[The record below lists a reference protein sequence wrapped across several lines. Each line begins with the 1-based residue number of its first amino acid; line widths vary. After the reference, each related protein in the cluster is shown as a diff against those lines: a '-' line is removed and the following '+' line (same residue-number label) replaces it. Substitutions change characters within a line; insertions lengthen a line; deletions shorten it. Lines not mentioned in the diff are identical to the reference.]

1 MDKTISISLGGFSF
15 IVDDRAYLK
24 LKSYLDEIRHSLH
37 GMEGTDDI
45 IADVETRI
53 AELLKEKLGVREV
66 VNESDVE
73 YIVGIMGRPEQYMDE
88 EEPETKKTY
97 TSSGNAY
104 RNTASAERVKKK
116 LYRDPNDK
124 IIAGVLSGLAH
135 YLGVDTWITRV
146 LFIVLMFSDIF
157 VSLTSVT
164 VISYIVLWIILPKAD
179 TATQKYE
186 MYGQA
191 GDFETIKKNASQ
203 AASEMKGVA
212 SDASNVLGK
221 IFHVLGKIILVFLGI
236 MLICTGIGLIIAA
249 ISLVVATFSEL
260 PMQFF
265 GYILDD
271 QWQDIISKI
280 LFVILFAIP
289 AILLILLGSRLISS
303 RVKINRTFV
312 WSSLGIWLLA
322 VIGGGILAMSVAK
335 NFFHEI
341 EYTDQK
347 SYSIPADTIAISFN
361 EFKNDGKYKYKWF
374 NNGNNGFA
382 EIDGNLHLKID
393 KDIQIKKSDDQNIKI
408 EVLYKSK
415 GKNMDN
421 ARDNAEKIQYDY
433 KVNANGEIEFNSYLI
448 LPKGSKFRDQEVE
461 IILYIPADKTVKAVN
476 AEDIILYNDKNEYE
490 YEYGE
495 NKFFKFT
502 DGKFHCTNCEHDE
515 EHFDENETIYF
526 DSETDSSHHIIVS
539 PKGVHIEDGKDK
551 VIIKNKKIKI
561 SDGTDSLDID
571 LSGN

>member
-53 AELLKEKLGVREV
+53 AELFRERLGVREV
-66 VNESDVE
+66 VNEHDVE
-73 YIVGIMGRPEQYMDE
+73 HIVGIMGRPEQYMDE
-88 EEPETKKTY
+88 EEVEPKKTY
-97 TSSGNAY
+97 TSSGSTY
-104 RNTASAERVKKK
+104 RSTASGERVKKK

-124 IIAGVLSGLAH
+124 IIAGVLSGIAH

-146 LFIVLMFSDIF
+146 LFIVLLFSDIF

-164 VISYIVLWIILPKAD
+164 VISYIVLWIILPKAE

-186 MYGQA
+186 MFGQA

-212 SDASNVLGK
+212 SDASSALGK

-249 ISLVVATFSEL
+249 IILVIGSFTEV

-271 QWQDIISKI
+271 QWQDVTSKI

-289 AILLILLGSRLISS
+289 AILLIMLGSRLISS
-303 RVKINRTFV
+303 RVKINKTFV
-312 WSSLGIWLLA
+312 WSSLGIWLIA
-322 VIGGGILAMSVAK
+322 VIGSGILAMSVAK

-347 SYSIPADTIAISFN
+347 SYSIASDTISVSFN

-382 EIDGNLHLKID
+382 EIDGNLHLKIE
-393 KDIQIKKSDDQNIKI
+393 KDIQIKKSEDQNIRVEI
-408 EVLYKSK
+408 LYKSK
-415 GKNMDN
+415 GRNMDN
-421 ARDNAEKIQYDY
+421 ARENAESIQYDY
-433 KVNANGEIEFNSYLI
+433 KVNANGEIELNSYII
-448 LPKGSKFRDQEVE
+448 LPKGSKFRNQEVE
-461 IILYIPADKTVKAVN
+461 IILYIPTSKTVKTVN
-476 AEDIILYNDKNEYE
+476 TEDIILFNDKNEYE

-502 DGKFHCTNCEHDE
+502 DGKFQCTNCEHDE
-515 EHFDENETIYF
+515 EHYDEDQIIHISA
-526 DSETDSSHHIIVS
+526 DSDSAQVRVTRE
-539 PKGVHIEDGKDK
+539 GVRIEDGKDK
-551 VIIKNKKIKI
+551 VIIDKKQIKI
-561 SDGTDSLDID
+561 SDGTDSLNID

>member
-53 AELLKEKLGVREV
+53 AELFKERLGVREV
-66 VNESDVE
+66 VNEHDVE
-73 YIVGIMGRPEQYMDE
+73 HIVGIMGRPEQYMDE
-88 EEPETKKTY
+88 EEVEPKKTY
-97 TSSGNAY
+97 TSSNSSY
-104 RNTASAERVKKK
+104 KNTSYGEKVKKK

-124 IIAGVLSGLAH
+124 IIAGVLSGIAH

-146 LFIVLMFSDIF
+146 LFIVLLFSDIF

-164 VISYIVLWIILPKAD
+164 VISYIVLWIILPKAE

-186 MYGQA
+186 MFGQA

-212 SDASNVLGK
+212 SDASSALGK

-249 ISLVVATFSEL
+249 ISLVIATFTEV

-271 QWQDIISKI
+271 QWQDVTSKI

-289 AILLILLGSRLISS
+289 AILLIMLGSRLISS
-303 RVKINRTFV
+303 RVKINKTFV
-312 WSSLGIWLLA
+312 WSSLGIWLIA
-322 VIGGGILAMSVAK
+322 VIGSGILAMSVAK

-347 SYSIPADTIAISFN
+347 SYSIATDTISVSFN

-382 EIDGNLHLKID
+382 EIDGNLHLKIE
-393 KDIQIKKSDDQNIKI
+393 KDIQIKKSEDQNIRV
-408 EVLYKSK
+408 EVLYKSH
-415 GKNMDN
+415 GRNMDN
-421 ARDNAEKIQYDY
+421 ARENAESIQYDY
-433 KVNANGEIEFNSYLI
+433 KVNANGEIELNSYII

-461 IILYIPADKTVKAVN
+461 IILYVPTSKTVQVKN
-476 AEDIILYNDKNEYE
+476 AEDIILFNAENGYE

-502 DGKFHCTNCEHDE
+502 DGKFSCTNCEHDE
-515 EHFDENETIYF
+515 VHFDENETIYF
-526 DSETDSSHHIIVS
+526 DSETDSSHHVIVS
-539 PKGVHIEDGKDK
+539 PKGIHIEDGKDK

>member
-53 AELLKEKLGVREV
+53 AELFKERLGVREV
-66 VNESDVE
+66 VNEHDVE
-73 YIVGIMGRPEQYMDE
+73 HIVGIMGRPEQYMDE
-88 EEPETKKTY
+88 EEVEPKKTY
-97 TSSGNAY
+97 SSASSSY
-104 RNTASAERVKKK
+104 KSTASGERVKKK

-146 LFIVLMFSDIF
+146 LFIVLLFSDLFI
-157 VSLTSVT
+157 SWTTVT
-164 VISYIVLWIILPKAD
+164 IIGYIVLWIILPKAE
-179 TATQKYE
+179 TASQKYE
-186 MYGQA
+186 MFGQA

-212 SDASNVLGK
+212 SDASSALGK
-221 IFHVLGKIILVFLGI
+221 IFHVLGKILLVFVGI

-249 ISLVVATFSEL
+249 ISLVIATFTEI

-271 QWQDIISKI
+271 QWQDITSKI

-289 AILLILLGSRLISS
+289 AILLIMLGSRLISS

-322 VIGGGILAMSVAK
+322 VIGSGILAMSVAK

-341 EYTDQK
+341 EYTDEK
-347 SYSIPADTIAISFN
+347 SYSIPADTISVSFN

-374 NNGNNGFA
+374 NNGNDGFA
-382 EIDGNLHLKID
+382 EIDGNLHLKIE
-393 KDIQIKKSDDQNIKI
+393 KDIQIKQSDDQNVKVEI
-408 EVLYKSK
+408 LYKSK

-421 ARDNAEKIQYDY
+421 ARQNAESIQYDY
-433 KVNANGEIEFNSYLI
+433 KVNANGEIELNSYII
-448 LPKGSKFRDQEVE
+448 LPKGSKFRNQEVE
-461 IILYIPADKTVKAVN
+461 IILYIPASKTVQTIN
-476 AEDIILYNDKNEYE
+476 TEDIILFNDKNEYE

-502 DGKFHCTNCEHDE
+502 DGKFQCTNCEHDE
-515 EHFDENETIYF
+515 EHYDEDQIIHISA
-526 DSETDSSHHIIVS
+526 DSDSAQVRVTRE
-539 PKGVHIEDGKDK
+539 GVRIEDGKDK
-551 VIIKNKKIKI
+551 VIIDKKQIKI
-561 SDGTDSLDID
+561 SDGTDSLNID